1 MKLWGSGSRLGAVR
15 EKWEMNMIKIQ
26 CRNVRN
32 SQRFNKNNMFF
43 NAKSIFQQIRKPGR
57 DK

>member
-1 MKLWGSGSRLGAVR
+1 MGVDLGAVR

-43 NAKSIFQQIRKPGR
+43 NTKSIFQQVRKSGR

>member
-43 NAKSIFQQIRKPGR
+43 KAKSIFQQIRKSGR

>member
-1 MKLWGSGSRLGAVR
+1 MGVDLGGVR

-26 CRNVRN
+26 CMNVRN
-32 SQRFNKNNMFF
+32 SQRFNKDIMFL
-43 NAKSIFQQIRKPGR
+43 NAKSIFQQIRKSGR